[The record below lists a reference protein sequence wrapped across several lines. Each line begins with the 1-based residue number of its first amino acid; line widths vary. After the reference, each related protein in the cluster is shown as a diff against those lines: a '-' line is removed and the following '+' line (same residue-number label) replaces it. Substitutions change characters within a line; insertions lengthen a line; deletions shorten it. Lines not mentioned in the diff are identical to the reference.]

1 MQHVEGQSLKLNQ
14 DAMTS
19 ATKMGGI
26 QSNFA
31 TASGSKVVLFLFQP
45 KFVPNFAR
53 RPLQYRFGDEFI
65 GDLMDAAVQE
75 SAGVRRPD
83 ASFMREYS
91 SASSAVLP
99 RSSADVVDL
108 REFGQYWTFVLIV
121 DNNQL
126 ETCFNTHAP
135 IASRLIYTG
144 WVMDEAASHAHGGG
158 VVINP
163 RAVLNVTSFVKLA
176 QNSNCLGPAGA
187 ISSVSVNDNRM
198 LADPTLLQRT
208 EQDGQALY
216 NLNPHSLANAVQSFD
231 GSSDNYNTSSV
242 LHFTPLAAVNG
253 AGNFSMPISTSLGN
267 PFYHISHLVSGLAGA
282 ITSERLAKSTEYA
295 YDWNQI
301 DSGNILHTASH
312 AWRDPAVVA
321 FDAPDPQKA
330 HTIGELDRQY
340 PYMDVQV
347 LWQPHDPTYE
357 LSDPMAPTR
366 RNVFTSVVASSL
378 PYLLNELGIIDVSF
392 RYDSHDPNS
401 LLASADDP
409 GVWYLTSIALSYTTD
424 VNETNLA
431 WMKLL
436 DRMRWSIFRI
446 LKDNVG
452 DFSLTVQ
459 CSPLGST
466 LVDLKF
472 LDEFKTDSGF
482 VEINGALCGINA
494 VTVGN
499 HADATANASQLAS
512 IGKML
517 DVQVASEGEMAYANL
532 SNGFSSTYPLTIN
545 QTTTAAQPQTGQFV
559 GLANPDGSKLIF

>member
-1 MQHVEGQSLKLNQ
+1 MQHVEGQSLKSNQ

-26 QSNFA
+26 QSSFA

-53 RPLQYRFGDEFI
+53 RPLQYRFSDKFV

-75 SAGVRRPD
+75 ATGGRHPD

-99 RSSADVVDL
+99 RSTADVVDL
-108 REFGQYWTFVLIV
+108 REFGQCWTFVLII
-121 DNNQL
+121 DNNQI
-126 ETCFNTHAP
+126 ETCFNSRAP

-144 WVMDEAASHAHGGG
+144 WVMDEAASHANGGG
-158 VVINP
+158 VVVNP

-176 QNSNCLGPAGA
+176 QNSNCFGPAGA

-216 NLNPHSLANAVQSFD
+216 NLSPHSLANAVQSFD
-231 GSSDNYNTSSV
+231 GSNDGYNTASM
-242 LHFTPLAAVNG
+242 LHITPLAAVNG
-253 AGNFSMPISTSLGN
+253 AGDLSMPISTSLGN

-282 ITSERLAKSTEYA
+282 VASERLTKTNDFA

-312 AWRDPAVVA
+312 AWRDQSVLA

-330 HTIGELDRQY
+330 HTIGELDRLY

-357 LSDPMAPTR
+357 LSDPMASTR

-392 RYDSHDPNS
+392 RYDSYDPNS
-401 LLASADDP
+401 LLASGDNP

-424 VNETNLA
+424 INETNTA

-446 LKDNVG
+446 LKDNAG
-452 DFSLTVQ
+452 EFSLTVQ

-472 LDEFKTDSGF
+472 LDEGTGDSGL
-482 VEINGALCGINA
+482 VEVNGALGGINA

-499 HADATANASQLAS
+499 HADATANASQLAG
-512 IGKML
+512 IGRML
-517 DVQVASEGEMAYANL
+517 DVHISSEGEMAYANL
-532 SNGFSSTYPLTIN
+532 DDGFSSPY
-545 QTTTAAQPQTGQFV
+545 AQPQTGQVV
-559 GLANPDGSKLIF
+559 GSVNLVNPDGSKLIF

>member
-26 QSNFA
+26 QSSFA
-31 TASGSKVVLFLFQP
+31 TTSGSKVVLFLFQP

-53 RPLQYRFGDEFI
+53 RPLQYRFSDKFV

-75 SAGVRRPD
+75 STGVRHPD

-99 RSSADVVDL
+99 RSTADVVDL
-108 REFGQYWTFVLIV
+108 REFGQCWTFVLII

-144 WVMDEAASHAHGGG
+144 WVMDEAASHANGGG
-158 VVINP
+158 VVVNP
-163 RAVLNVTSFVKLA
+163 HAVLNVTGFVKLA
-176 QNSNCLGPAGA
+176 QNSICFGPAGA
-187 ISSVSVNDNRM
+187 VASVSVNDNRM

-216 NLNPHSLANAVQSFD
+216 NLSPHSLANAVQSFD
-231 GSSDNYNTSSV
+231 GSNDGYNTASM
-242 LHFTPLAAVNG
+242 LHITPLAAVNG
-253 AGNFSMPISTSLGN
+253 AGDFSMPISTSLGN

-282 ITSERLAKSTEYA
+282 ITSEQLAKTNDFA

-301 DSGNILHTASH
+301 DSGNILHAASH
-312 AWRDPAVVA
+312 AWRDQSVLAY
-321 FDAPDPQKA
+321 DAPDPLKA
-330 HTIGELDRQY
+330 HTIGELDRLY

-357 LSDPMAPTR
+357 LSDPMASTR

-392 RYDSHDPNS
+392 RYDSYDPNS
-401 LLASADDP
+401 ILASGDNP

-424 VNETNLA
+424 VNETNTA

-446 LKDNVG
+446 LKDNAG
-452 DFSLTVQ
+452 EFSLTVQ

-472 LDEFKTDSGF
+472 LDEGTGDSGL
-482 VEINGALCGINA
+482 VEVNGALGGINA

-512 IGKML
+512 IGRML
-517 DVQVASEGEMAYANL
+517 DVHVASEGEMAYANL
-532 SNGFSSTYPLTIN
+532 DDGFSSPY
-545 QTTTAAQPQTGQFV
+545 AQSQTGQAV
-559 GLANPDGSKLIF
+559 GQFTGLVNPDGSKLIF